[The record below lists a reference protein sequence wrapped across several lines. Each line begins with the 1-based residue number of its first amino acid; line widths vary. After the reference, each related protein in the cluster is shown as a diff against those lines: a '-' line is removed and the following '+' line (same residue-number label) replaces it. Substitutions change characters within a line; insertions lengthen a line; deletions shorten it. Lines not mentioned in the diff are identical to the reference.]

1 MIDLT
6 EEFFTEIYPKYRE
19 IARSIN
25 DDKVLNKD
33 ITGNCAVLSV
43 RGKSNVRSLSK
54 LISSNGFKPT
64 VLEFEDVLRSKGR
77 VQKKLK
83 NKCWLAGF
91 SAGWLAG
98 WLASQTTVLS
108 M

>member
-77 VQKKLK
+77 VQKKSQITDMVDELLSNQLGRGLK
-83 NKCWLAGF
+83 II
-91 SAGWLAG
+91 
-98 WLASQTTVLS
+98 
-108 M
+108 